1 MPIILWA
8 DDEIDQLQS
17 LILFLEKK
25 GFEIVPVTNG
35 QDAVEKIKNQNF
47 DIVFLDEQM
56 PGMGG
61 LETLDAIKSIQPRL
75 PVVMITKSEEEAI
88 MEDAI
93 GAKISDYLIKPVN
106 PSQILLTTKKLLET
120 TRLQSEK
127 SSQSYLRQFGEL
139 SSRIHPRTHWK
150 EWIEIYRE
158 LTKWQMELSDGDEA
172 LIQVL
177 DDQFK
182 DANREFGRFIQNNY
196 EDWLNEGSKE
206 APLLSPE
213 VIGKY
218 VFQK

>member
-75 PVVMITKSEEEAI
+75 PVVMITKSEEESI

-127 SSQSYLRQFGEL
+127 SSQLYS
-139 SSRIHPRTHWK
+139 
-150 EWIEIYRE
+150 
-158 LTKWQMELSDGDEA
+158 
-172 LIQVL
+172 
-177 DDQFK
+177 
-182 DANREFGRFIQNNY
+182 
-196 EDWLNEGSKE
+196 
-206 APLLSPE
+206 LLLE
-213 VIGKY
+213 
-218 VFQK
+218 